1 MCFIG
6 TAHMSYQICEALCE
20 LKKWT
25 RHRFD
30 QCRIQ
35 FHFAEKNSRTGCPR
49 SYFPRVHLA
58 HLRLRDFRNY
68 PRLDADFAPGFHL
81 LLGDNAQGKTNILE
95 AIYLMA
101 TLRSFRGVGG
111 AQMIRHGQRGYF
123 VGGTVVGGNIPAS
136 ACSSPAVRDESAPS
150 DQSRLTSAAT
160 TLTTQGSREIKM
172 FWSARERKL
181 ALDGQPV
188 KKLTDYLGT
197 LRTVVFC
204 TEDLQLVKGAARARR
219 RFLDLL
225 LAQTRPG
232 YLPLLQRYMRAVR
245 ARNALL
251 KQRAVDEAALDSF
264 SQELVRLGNDLI
276 RARRE
281 LVPRFSP
288 LARLAYRR
296 ISNDAEELRIE
307 YQSGVKK
314 DFAVE
319 LAQSRA
325 RERTYRATL
334 IGPHRDDLQLLL
346 NEKSAAQFGS
356 EGQKRT
362 LAIALK
368 IAQAE
373 YLTGIHGSAPV
384 LLIDDVMGELDAKRR
399 SGFLPLLEQARRTGG
414 QVFMTATEENW
425 PAELGGDLQRW
436 EVQAGALKKK

>member
-1 MCFIG
+1 M
-6 TAHMSYQICEALCE
+6 
-20 LKKWT
+20 
-25 RHRFD
+25 
-30 QCRIQ
+30 
-35 FHFAEKNSRTGCPR
+35 
-49 SYFPRVHLA
+49 HLA

-68 PRLDADFAPGFHL
+68 ARLDVDFAPGFHL

-123 VGGTVVGGNIPAS
+123 VGGTVVGGMVPTFS
-136 ACSSPAVRDESAPS
+136 GGSGRESAPS

-160 TLTTQGSREIKM
+160 ILTSQRSREIKM
-172 FWSARERKL
+172 FWSASERKL

-188 KKLTDYLGT
+188 RKLTDYLGV

-204 TEDLQLVKGAARARR
+204 TEDLQLVKGAARGRR

-225 LAQTRPG
+225 LAQTQTG

-251 KQRAVDEAALDSF
+251 KQRAIDEAALESF
-264 SQELVRLGNDLI
+264 SQELVKRGDEII
-276 RARRE
+276 RTRRE
-281 LVPRFSP
+281 LAPKFSP

-307 YQSGVKK
+307 YQPSVKR

-319 LAQSRA
+319 LAQSHA
-325 RERTYRATL
+325 RERSYRSTL
-334 IGPHRDDLQLLL
+334 VGPHRDDLQLLL
-346 NEKSAAQFGS
+346 NNKSAAQFGS

-368 IAQAE
+368 MAQAE
-373 YLTGIHGSAPV
+373 FLAGLHGSPPV
-384 LLIDDVMGELDAKRR
+384 LLIDDVMGELDVKRR
-399 SGFLPLLEQARRTGG
+399 SGFLPLLESARKTSG

-425 PAELGGDLQRW
+425 PRELGQDLQRW
-436 EVQAGALKKK
+436 EVKDGILKRG